1 VLPHS
6 VSKVLFSR
14 AGVENLV
21 TVATMGYQLFMFQS
35 GVKMDMEMLRNV
47 EGKVLLL
54 GVSCVLLPLLLGL
67 ATLTVMTKKEYL
79 MNFFI
84 ATVYSMSSFPVI
96 VSLLHELKLLNSQLG
111 RLGLSTALVSDL
123 VGLLLLIVSSLLRA
137 ADHELNETGD
147 GVIGMLVFILTVAL
161 ILRPALNLLA
171 RKMCDSL
178 KELYVY
184 FIISL
189 FLGSVLLSHINGLA
203 VFYGPF
209 IVGLAVPSGPPLGS
223 SVLEKFEAITGYILA
238 IFVTSCGM
246 RVDFANTKFDEIKLS
261 IAAVAL
267 TVITSAKFLV
277 CYVSHSFFWESPTKN
292 GAAFALIMCA
302 KGVVELALYSFLDDA
317 QVTTSNQSM
326 LYIHVFLNLATR
338 LKLMFHL
345 HFTLPT
351 NAGNNG

>member
-1 VLPHS
+1 
-6 VSKVLFSR
+6 
-14 AGVENLV
+14 
-21 TVATMGYQLFMFQS
+21 
-35 GVKMDMEMLRNV
+35 
-47 EGKVLLL
+47 
-54 GVSCVLLPLLLGL
+54 
-67 ATLTVMTKKEYL
+67 
-79 MNFFI
+79 
-84 ATVYSMSSFPVI
+84 
-96 VSLLHELKLLNSQLG
+96 
-111 RLGLSTALVSDL
+111 
-123 VGLLLLIVSSLLRA
+123 
-137 ADHELNETGD
+137 
-147 GVIGMLVFILTVAL
+147 
-161 ILRPALNLLA
+161 
-171 RKMCDSL
+171 
-178 KELYVY
+178 
-184 FIISL
+184 
-189 FLGSVLLSHINGLA
+189 
-203 VFYGPF
+203 
-209 IVGLAVPSGPPLGS
+209 VPSGPPLGS

-326 LYIHVFLNLATR
+326 LYIHIFLNLATR